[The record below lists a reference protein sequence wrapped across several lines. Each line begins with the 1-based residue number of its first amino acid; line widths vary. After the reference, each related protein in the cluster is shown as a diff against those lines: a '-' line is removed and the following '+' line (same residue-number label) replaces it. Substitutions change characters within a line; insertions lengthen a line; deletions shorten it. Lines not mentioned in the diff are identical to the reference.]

1 MIPCLV
7 VGVGHPFRHDDTVGP
22 AVAEAVAALNLDGVT
37 VLTHHGE
44 GTDLI
49 SRWQGFDRV
58 VVVDATCGGGTPGTV
73 RHWDDPAALAGIRF
87 AKSSHVLGVAEAL
100 ELAAHLGRLP
110 RAVRVVGI
118 EGEDFSAGTGLS
130 PAVASAVA
138 SAVALVVDFTNI

>member
-7 VGVGHPFRHDDTVGP
+7 VGVGHPFRHDDAVGP

-49 SRWQGFDRV
+49 TRWQGFDRV
-58 VVVDATCGGGTPGTV
+58 VLVDATCGGATPGTV
-73 RHWDDPAALAGIRF
+73 RHWDDPAALTAIRF

-100 ELAAHLGRLP
+100 ELATHLGRLP
-110 RAVRVVGI
+110 QAVRVVGV
-118 EGEDFSAGTGLS
+118 EGGDFSAGAGLS
-130 PAVASAVA
+130 PEVAAAVVP
-138 SAVALVVDFTNI
+138 AVALVVDFTNI